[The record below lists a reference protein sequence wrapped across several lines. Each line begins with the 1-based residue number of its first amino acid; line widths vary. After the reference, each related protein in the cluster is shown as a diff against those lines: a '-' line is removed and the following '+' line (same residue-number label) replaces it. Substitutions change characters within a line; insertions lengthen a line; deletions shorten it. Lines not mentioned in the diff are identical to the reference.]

1 MIIAVGYRIN
11 SKKATNF
18 RIWATKILK
27 EYMIKGVVMDDE
39 RLKNS
44 DYLFG
49 EDYFEKTLEELEI
62 FVQARE
68 DFIKK

>member
-1 MIIAVGYRIN
+1 M
-11 SKKATNF
+11 S
-18 RIWATKILK
+18 
-27 EYMIKGVVMDDE
+27 DE

-44 DYLFG
+44 NYLFG